1 MALALLASLALAG
14 TIAAAPAQVV
24 DGGRF
29 GPTHVEQ
36 PQGPAR
42 GYVVVFSDHGGW
54 GASDQAALDALAN
67 AGALAIGV
75 DTDSYLARIAPGV
88 RPCSELVGDVEGL
101 SQKLQRAQDEG
112 EYHFPILAGFGAG
125 GALAQTIFAGAPVN
139 TLAGAAT
146 IDPSPAP
153 PGGLACSG
161 APPNVN
167 GFWSVGL
174 TPAASPDTRSAI
186 EASQKAGAPIEV
198 AAIAAGTAAEGLRA
212 LVEPRLDAANSRGLG
227 DVPLVD
233 LPSSH
238 PSPLMVVLIS
248 GDGGWRDID
257 KRLGDQLQ
265 SDGVAVVGWDSL
277 RYFWRRKTPER
288 TAEDL
293 AAVIQAYRSKWGAD
307 KVALVGYSFGA
318 DVIPAVYD
326 RLPAHIKRHIV
337 QVSLLGLESRAD
349 WEIRISGWFGA
360 APSDEATPVGPAL
373 QAMRGSLI
381 QCFYGAE
388 ETDTDCPS
396 LAASGAEIIRTAG
409 SHHFGGDY
417 EGLARRIFE
426 GLERR
431 AGSAGRTAAPQLI
444 ISPRK
449 WLEIV
454 RAIWRSL
461 GRVRTTGARRTSR

>member
-1 MALALLASLALAG
+1 MRKVFFVAGAPRRFLAAICRRVEAATALALLAPLAVAG
-14 TIAAAPAQVV
+14 TIAAAPAQIV

-29 GPTHVEQ
+29 GPTRVDQ
-36 PQGPAR
+36 PQGAAR
-42 GYVVVFSDHGGW
+42 GYAVVFSDRGGW
-54 GASDQAALDALAN
+54 GASDQAALDALAS
-67 AGALAIGV
+67 AGVLAIGV
-75 DTDSYLARIAPGV
+75 DTDSYLAHIAPGV

-101 SQKLQRAQDEG
+101 SQKLQRAQEEG

-139 TLAGAAT
+139 TLAGAVA

-153 PGGLACSG
+153 PGGLTCSG

-174 TPAASPDTRSAI
+174 TPGASPDTRSAI
-186 EASQKAGAPIEV
+186 DASQKAGAPIEV
-198 AAIAAGTAAEGLRA
+198 APVAGGSPAEA
-212 LVEPRLDAANSRGLG
+212 LSALIEPRLEAANSRGVG
-227 DVPLVD
+227 AVPLTE

-238 PSPLMVVLIS
+238 PSPLMAILIS

-257 KRLGDQLQ
+257 KTLGEQLQ
-265 SDGVAVVGWDSL
+265 RDGVAVVGWDSL
-277 RYFWRRKTPER
+277 RYFWRKKTPER
-288 TAEDL
+288 AAEDL

-360 APSDEATPVGPAL
+360 SPSDDATPVGPAL
-373 QAMRGSLI
+373 QAMPGSLI

-396 LAASGAEIIRTAG
+396 LAAGGAEIIRTEG
-409 SHHFGGDY
+409 GHHFGGDY
-417 EGLARRIFE
+417 EGVARRIFE

-431 AGSAGRTAAPQLI
+431 AGSAG
-444 ISPRK
+444 
-449 WLEIV
+449 
-454 RAIWRSL
+454 
-461 GRVRTTGARRTSR
+461 